1 VAIASLVIAVLG
13 FVVAGVGVFIARR
26 SLAESKRSADAAERS
41 ATAGDRS
48 ATAAESS
55 AGSSIR
61 SADAAERSAEVG
73 DRSAG
78 AAERSATSSDRSAS
92 AAERS
97 AAAAEGTRE
106 AADAQAKATA
116 AQASAAR
123 DQLAIERERFHREQT
138 PVLEGIVKPRP
149 SWRGGPPEMTHL
161 MEVRVRSSQM
171 VSTLLLHLP
180 VDAYIARS
188 QHLIG
193 PGRQDFGYP
202 EGRGS
207 APLGPT
213 NPAIWDVAVGA
224 ESPGSFIAYADC
236 RNEYGHEWTGVEVRF
251 TREV

>member
-1 VAIASLVIAVLG
+1 MAIASLVIAVLG
-13 FVVAGVGVFIARR
+13 FVVAGIGVFIARR

-41 ATAGDRS
+41 AAAGDRS

-61 SADAAERSAEVG
+61 SADAAERSA
-73 DRSAG
+73 
-78 AAERSATSSDRSAS
+78 TSSDRSAS

-97 AAAAEGTRE
+97 AVAAEGTRE

-116 AQASAAR
+116 AQASTAR
-123 DQLAIERERFHREQT
+123 DQLAIERERFHQEQT
-138 PVLEGIVKPRP
+138 PMLEGIVRLRP
-149 SWRGGPPEMTHL
+149 SWRGGSPEMTHL

-207 APLGPT
+207 VPLGPT